1 LIQFLKDSPFLLIT
15 KIFFKTKQPI
25 LVNLN
30 RIRKYV
36 DVAVLRLVRGVSLP
50 ICSGNFSNFLETFVG
65 TRVPEGLVGP
75 AEVGGPEGH
84 AVGVHVTPGVT
95 LLLGG
100 VPRLEKE

>member
-1 LIQFLKDSPFLLIT
+1 LKARPFQIIL
-15 KIFFKTKQPI
+15 KQVFFTIKQSI

-36 DVAVLRLVRGVSLP
+36 DVAVLRLVRGVGLP

-65 TRVPEGLVGP
+65 TRVPEGLVGT

-84 AVGVHVTPGVT
+84 PVGVHVTPGVT
-95 LLLGG
+95 FLLGG